1 MTQKSVRALLIED
14 DRIEAELIAYELS
27 RVPQDQ
33 IGIEHVRTLAD
44 GVARLTARSYDVV
57 LLDLG
62 LPDGSGLGNLDRIRS
77 AAPNVAVVIL
87 TNREDDDGAVAS
99 LAQGAQD
106 YLIKRHITSELLR
119 RSIRY
124 ALARQEAEASLRAS
138 EERYTLAAAGARDGI
153 WDWDLSSGRIYFS
166 PRWFDLLQL
175 PPDTEASPAVWFDRV
190 AAEDRIALEEAFEA
204 HLSGRT
210 PHIEHEFRI
219 RNGADQLVWVMCR
232 GVAVRG
238 PAGEA
243 TRVAGSLT
251 DIGDRKLAEARLKH
265 ELLHDTLTGL
275 PNRTLFLDRLD
286 HTLGQQRREPGRTFA
301 VLFLDLDGFK
311 AVNDSLGHAA
321 GDELLVQ
328 VGRRLRMFVRPGD
341 SVARLG
347 GDEFAVLAA
356 QTADLADATRLA
368 DRIHSV
374 LSLKFVIGQKEVY
387 TGASIGIA
395 LSAGTYERPGDLLR
409 DADMA
414 MYRTKSTRTGS
425 STVFQRVMH
434 DSALNRLELEI
445 DLRSA
450 LRREEL
456 IVYYQPIVALDGM
469 RLVGFEALL
478 RWNHPVRGII
488 GPDVFIP
495 LAEKCGLIAPVSWWV
510 TYEACRQTAEWRRS
524 DPRCADLSVS
534 INVSSRLFFEPDF
547 AARTSA
553 ILDKTGLAPGA
564 LHLEITENALLDHES
579 STVGELRRLRET
591 GVKFHLDDFGTGYSS
606 LSYLNRFEYDTIK
619 IDRSF
624 VATSAGARSGRIIDA
639 IISLART
646 LGMDVIAEGVE
657 TSEQVRKLLD
667 LNCNLAQ
674 GFLFSR
680 PVPADAAAAF
690 LDGRHTPADFA
701 RHAGAPSQPGATP
714 ARRPRRAAGPL

>member
-1 MTQKSVRALLIED
+1 MTQQSVRVLLIED
-14 DRIEAELIAYELS
+14 DDVEAGLISRELS
-27 RVPQDQ
+27 RVPQDH
-33 IGIEHVRTLAD
+33 ISIEHVRYLAD
-44 GVARLTARSYDVV
+44 GVGRLAAHSYDIV

-62 LPDGSGLGNLDRIRS
+62 LPDGSGLGNLHRIKS
-77 AAPNVAVVIL
+77 AAPNVPVVIL
-87 TNREDDDGAVAS
+87 TNREDEEGAVAS

-106 YLIKRHITSELLR
+106 YLIKRHITAELLR

-124 ALARQEAEASLRAS
+124 AVARQEAEASLRTS

-153 WDWDLSSGRIYFS
+153 WDWDLAREKIYFS
-166 PRWFDLLQL
+166 PRWFELLQL
-175 PPDTEASPAVWFDRV
+175 PAEGETTLANWFDRV
-190 AAEDRIALEEAFEA
+190 DQEDRIALEAAFDA
-204 HLSGRT
+204 HLRGKT
-210 PHIEHEFRI
+210 PYIEHEFRI
-219 RNGADQLVWVMCR
+219 RNGGGQLVWVMCR
-232 GVAVRG
+232 GVAVRA
-238 PAGEA
+238 PTGEA
-243 TRVAGSLT
+243 TRIAGSLS

-275 PNRTLFLDRLD
+275 PNRTLFLDRL
-286 HTLGQQRREPGRTFA
+286 HHALSRQRRDPGHTFA
-301 VLFLDLDGFK
+301 VLYLDLDGFK
-311 AVNDSLGHAA
+311 TVNDTLGHAA
-321 GDELLVQ
+321 GDELLIQ
-328 VGRRLRMFVRPGD
+328 IGRRLRTFVRPGD

-347 GDEFAVLAA
+347 GDEFAIL
-356 QTADLADATRLA
+356 TTHTTDLADATRLA

-374 LSLKFVIGQKEVY
+374 LSLKFVIGHKDVY
-387 TGASIGIA
+387 TSASIGIA
-395 LSAGTYERPGDLLR
+395 LSGGTYERPGDLLR

-434 DSALNRLELEI
+434 DSALHRLELEL

-456 IVYYQPIVALDGM
+456 MVYYQPIVALEGM
-469 RLVGFEALL
+469 QLVGFEALL

-495 LAEKCGLIAPVSWWV
+495 LAEKCGMIAPVSWWV
-510 TYEACRQTAEWRRS
+510 THEACRQTSEWRKG
-524 DPRCADLSVS
+524 DPRLAGLSVS

-553 ILDKTGLAPGA
+553 ILEQTGLSPDA
-564 LHLEITENALLDHES
+564 LHLEITENALLEHES
-579 STVGELRRLRET
+579 STIGELSRLQDS

-606 LSYLNRFEYDTIK
+606 LSYLNRFDYDTIK

-624 VATSAGARSGRIIDA
+624 VATSGGARSGRIIDA

-646 LGMDVIAEGVE
+646 LGMEVIAEGVE
-657 TSEQVRKLLD
+657 TSDQVRKLRD

-674 GFLFSR
+674 GFLFSE
-680 PVPADAAAAF
+680 PVPASLAAAF
-690 LDGRHTPADFA
+690 LNGKGTLGAFA
-701 RHAGAPSQPGATP
+701 EHRCQ
-714 ARRPRRAAGPL
+714 

>member
-1 MTQKSVRALLIED
+1 MTQESVRVLLIED
-14 DRIEAELIAYELS
+14 DHVEAELISRELS

-33 IGIEHVRTLAD
+33 ISIEHVRCLAD
-44 GVARLTARSYDVV
+44 AIGRLTVESYDLV

-62 LPDGSGLGNLDRIRS
+62 LPDGSGLGNLHQVKS
-77 AAPNVAVVIL
+77 AAPNLPVVIL
-87 TNREDDDGAVAS
+87 TNREDELGAVDS

-106 YLIKRHITSELLR
+106 YLIKRHITAELLR
-119 RSIRY
+119 RSVRY
-124 ALARQEAEASLRAS
+124 AVARHHAEASLRTS

-153 WDWDLSSGRIYFS
+153 WDWDLVLGKIYFS
-166 PRWFDLLQL
+166 PRWFELLHL
-175 PPDTEASPAVWFDRV
+175 PVEDESSPATWFDRV
-190 AAEDRIALEEAFEA
+190 HDEDRVALEEAFAA
-204 HLSGRT
+204 HLSGKT
-210 PHIEHEFRI
+210 PYIDHEFRI
-219 RNGADQLVWVMCR
+219 SNGGSQVVWMLCR

-238 PAGEA
+238 PTGEA

-286 HTLGQQRREPGRTFA
+286 HALSQQRREPRHTFA
-301 VLFLDLDGFK
+301 VFFLDLDGFK

-321 GDELLVQ
+321 GDELLIQ

-347 GDEFAVLAA
+347 GDEFAILATH
-356 QTADLADATRLA
+356 TADLTDATRLA
-368 DRIHSV
+368 ERIHRV
-374 LSLKFVIGQKEVY
+374 LSLKFVIGHKEVY
-387 TGASIGIA
+387 ASASIGIA
-395 LSAGTYERPGDLLR
+395 LSGGTYERPGDLLR

-414 MYRTKSTRTGS
+414 MYRTKNTRTGS

-434 DSALNRLELEI
+434 DSALHRLELEI

-456 IVYYQPIVALDGM
+456 MVYYQPIVALEGM

-495 LAEKCGLIAPVSWWV
+495 LAEKCGMIAPVSWWV
-510 TYEACRQTAEWRRS
+510 TSEACRQTAEWRKT
-524 DPRCADLSVS
+524 DPRFANLSIS

-547 AARTSA
+547 SARTSA
-553 ILDKTGLAPGA
+553 ILAQTGLPPDA
-564 LHLEITENALLDHES
+564 LHLEITENALLEHES
-579 STVGELRRLRET
+579 STVGELKRLRNS

-624 VATSAGARSGRIIDA
+624 VATSGGARSGRIIDA

-646 LGMDVIAEGVE
+646 LGMEVIAEGVE
-657 TSEQVRKLLD
+657 TSEQVRKLRD
-667 LNCNLAQ
+667 LHCNLAQ
-674 GFLFSR
+674 GFLFSE
-680 PVPADAAAAF
+680 PVPASLAAAF
-690 LDGRHTPADFA
+690 LHPQDMHPAFA
-701 RHAGAPSQPGATP
+701 AHLLPH
-714 ARRPRRAAGPL
+714 

>member
-1 MTQKSVRALLIED
+1 MTQVSVRVLLIED
-14 DRIEAELIAYELS
+14 DHVEAELISRELS

-33 IGIEHVRTLAD
+33 ISIDHVLCLAD
-44 GVARLTARSYDVV
+44 AIGRLVAQSYDIV

-62 LPDGSGLGNLDRIRS
+62 LPDGSGLSNLHHVQS
-77 AAPNVAVVIL
+77 VAPNLPVVIL
-87 TNREDDDGAVAS
+87 TNREDEQGAVAS

-106 YLIKRHITSELLR
+106 YLIKRHITAELLR

-124 ALARQEAEASLRAS
+124 AVARHHAEASLRTS

-153 WDWDLSSGRIYFS
+153 WDWDLVLGKIYFS
-166 PRWFDLLQL
+166 PRFFELLHL
-175 PPDTEASPAVWFDRV
+175 PVADETSPATWFDRV
-190 AAEDRIALEEAFEA
+190 HHEDRVALEQVFDA
-204 HLSGRT
+204 HLSGKT
-210 PHIEHEFRI
+210 PYIEHEFRI
-219 RNGADQLVWVMCR
+219 SNGKGQVVWMLCR

-238 PAGEA
+238 PNGDA

-275 PNRTLFLDRLD
+275 PNRTLFLDRLQ
-286 HTLGQQRREPGRTFA
+286 HALSQQRREPRHTFA

-321 GDELLVQ
+321 GDELLIQ

-347 GDEFAVLAA
+347 GDEFAILAA
-356 QTADLADATRLA
+356 HTADLTDATRLA
-368 DRIHSV
+368 DRIHRV
-374 LSLKFVIGQKEVY
+374 LSLRFVIGQKEVY
-387 TGASIGIA
+387 ASASIGIA
-395 LSAGTYERPGDLLR
+395 LSGGTYERPGDLLR

-434 DSALNRLELEI
+434 DSALHRLELEI

-456 IVYYQPIVALDGM
+456 MVYYQPIVALEGM
-469 RLVGFEALL
+469 QLVGFEALL

-488 GPDVFIP
+488 GPEVFIP
-495 LAEKCGLIAPVSWWV
+495 LAEKCGMIAPVSWWV
-510 TYEACRQTAEWRRS
+510 TSEACRQTSEWRKS
-524 DPRCADLSVS
+524 DPRFANLSIS

-547 AARTSA
+547 SARTSA
-553 ILDKTGLAPGA
+553 ILEQTGLPPDA
-564 LHLEITENALLDHES
+564 LHLEITENALLEHES
-579 STVGELRRLRET
+579 STVGELRRLRT
-591 GVKFHLDDFGTGYSS
+591 SGVKFHLDDFGTGYSS

-624 VATSAGARSGRIIDA
+624 VATSDGARSGRIIDA

-646 LGMDVIAEGVE
+646 LGMEVIAEGVE
-657 TSEQVRKLLD
+657 TSEQVRKLRD
-667 LNCNLAQ
+667 LHCNLAQ
-674 GFLFSR
+674 GFLFSE
-680 PVPADAAAAF
+680 PVPASLAAGFLHPENAQAAF
-690 LDGRHTPADFA
+690 
-701 RHAGAPSQPGATP
+701 
-714 ARRPRRAAGPL
+714 AAHLLPH

>member
-1 MTQKSVRALLIED
+1 MTPESVRVLLIED
-14 DRIEAELIAYELS
+14 DHVEAELISRELS

-33 IGIEHVRTLAD
+33 ISIDHVRSLAD
-44 GVARLTARSYDVV
+44 AIARLTSESYDIV

-62 LPDGSGLGNLDRIRS
+62 LPDGSGLGNLHHVKS
-77 AAPNVAVVIL
+77 AAPNLPVVIL
-87 TNREDDDGAVAS
+87 TNREDEQGAIAS

-106 YLIKRHITSELLR
+106 YLIKRHITAELLR
-119 RSIRY
+119 RSVRY
-124 ALARQEAEASLRAS
+124 AVARHDAEASLRTS

-153 WDWDLSSGRIYFS
+153 WDWDLVLGKIYFS
-166 PRWFDLLQL
+166 PRWFELLHL
-175 PPDTEASPAVWFDRV
+175 PVVEEASPATWFDRV
-190 AAEDRIALEEAFEA
+190 HHEDRVALEQAFDA
-204 HLSGRT
+204 HLSGKT
-210 PHIEHEFRI
+210 PYIEHEFRI
-219 RNGADQLVWVMCR
+219 SNGGGQEAWMMCR

-238 PAGEA
+238 PSGEA

-275 PNRTLFLDRLD
+275 PNRTLFLDRLQQG
-286 HTLGQQRREPGRTFA
+286 LNQQRRHPGHTFA

-321 GDELLVQ
+321 GDELLIE

-341 SVARLG
+341 SVARLA
-347 GDEFAVLAA
+347 GDEFAILASH
-356 QTADLADATRLA
+356 TASLADATRLA
-368 DRIHSV
+368 DRIHSL
-374 LSLKFVIGQKEVY
+374 LSLRFVIGHKEVY
-387 TGASIGIA
+387 TSASIGIA

-409 DADMA
+409 DADLA

-434 DSALNRLELEI
+434 DSALDRLELEL

-456 IVYYQPIVALDGM
+456 MVYYQPIVALEGM
-469 RLVGFEALL
+469 QLVGFEALL

-495 LAEKCGLIAPVSWWV
+495 LAEKCGMIAPVSWWV
-510 TYEACRQTAEWRRS
+510 TSEACRQTAEWRKN
-524 DPRCADLSVS
+524 DPRFANLSIS

-547 AARTSA
+547 SARTSA
-553 ILDKTGLAPGA
+553 ILDEAGLPPDA
-564 LHLEITENALLDHES
+564 LHLEITENALLEHES
-579 STVGELRRLRET
+579 STVGELKRLRKT

-624 VATSAGARSGRIIDA
+624 VATSGGARSGRIIDA

-646 LGMDVIAEGVE
+646 LGMEVIAEGVE
-657 TSEQVRKLLD
+657 TTEQVRKLRD
-667 LNCNLAQ
+667 LHCNLAQ
-674 GFLFSR
+674 GFLFSE
-680 PVPADAAAAF
+680 PVPARLAAAF
-690 LDGRHTPADFA
+690 LHPQDMHPAFA
-701 RHAGAPSQPGATP
+701 AHLLPH
-714 ARRPRRAAGPL
+714 